1 LHQFDKLE
9 METFATPDAGLGE
22 HHFLVAVQEYLT
34 QQLQMPYRL
43 VIACTGDM
51 G

>member
-1 LHQFDKLE
+1 